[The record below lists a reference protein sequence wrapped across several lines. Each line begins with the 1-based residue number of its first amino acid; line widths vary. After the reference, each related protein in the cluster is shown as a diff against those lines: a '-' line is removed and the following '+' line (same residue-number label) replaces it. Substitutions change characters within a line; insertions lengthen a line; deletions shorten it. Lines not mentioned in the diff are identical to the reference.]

1 MRRKSRGDWG
11 PGRDGRDHGEGPR
24 EGVVPDVPL
33 GGLGMVGLGRHGRRP
48 DAGIEVGGLLP
59 SVQLLLLWADDGG
72 RGGGSRG
79 GVGRGGSLRLRQRQ
93 LLLPPP

>member
-1 MRRKSRGDWG
+1 
-11 PGRDGRDHGEGPR
+11 
-24 EGVVPDVPL
+24 
-33 GGLGMVGLGRHGRRP
+33 
-48 DAGIEVGGLLP
+48 
-59 SVQLLLLWADDGG
+59 VQLLLLWADDGG